1 MSKNFVN
8 ALKQED
14 NLTLT
19 ENGATALKSTYSSL
33 VDLFGQ
39 IGSFRTRSDEEI
51 EIAFSKAFAEDK
63 LLAMKIAYYARDIRF
78 GGLGERRVFRIIIK
92 FLAKL
97 YHKIIEKNIQHIPT
111 FGRFD
116 DLYEFIGTEVENT
129 MWNLIKAQWTSDIQN
144 MKDNESI
151 SLMPKWL
158 KSCNASS
165 IESNKLGKLTAK
177 QLGLTEKQYRKTLSS
192 LRKYLDVVEVKM
204 SGKQWDEIKYS
215 AVPSRAMNIY
225 RKTFQKHDDEGFNS
239 YIEKVSNGEEK
250 INASTLFPYD
260 ILEKMEIDDYGSN
273 LSFNNYDKVL
283 EEQWKALPNYIE
295 GENNVLIMADTSGSM
310 SGRPMATSVGLAM
323 YFAERNHGIFK
334 DIFMT
339 FSSKPSLV
347 QLKGDSLYERIK
359 CVPAIVENTN
369 LQSAF
374 ELILNTAVKNKL
386 IAEDMPKS
394 LVIISDMEMDNC
406 TDNYG
411 ETDWTFYESMRK
423 MYSNSGY
430 EIPNI
435 VFWNVDSRHDVFQV
449 TSDYKGVQLASGQSA
464 SVFKSILKNMGCTP
478 YEAMV
483 NTLNDP
489 VYDCITI

>member
-63 LLAMKIAYYARDIRF
+63 LLAMKIAYYARNIR
-78 GGLGERRVFRIIIK
+78 GGLGERKVFRIIIK

-97 YHKIIEKNIQHIPT
+97 YPKIIEKNIQHIPT

-151 SLMPKWL
+151 SLAPKWL

-225 RKTFQKHDDEGFNS
+225 RKTF
-239 YIEKVSNGEEK
+239 
-250 INASTLFPYD
+250 
-260 ILEKMEIDDYGSN
+260 
-273 LSFNNYDKVL
+273 
-283 EEQWKALPNYIE
+283 
-295 GENNVLIMADTSGSM
+295 
-310 SGRPMATSVGLAM
+310 
-323 YFAERNHGIFK
+323 
-334 DIFMT
+334 
-339 FSSKPSLV
+339 
-347 QLKGDSLYERIK
+347 
-359 CVPAIVENTN
+359 
-369 LQSAF
+369 
-374 ELILNTAVKNKL
+374 
-386 IAEDMPKS
+386 
-394 LVIISDMEMDNC
+394 
-406 TDNYG
+406 
-411 ETDWTFYESMRK
+411 
-423 MYSNSGY
+423 
-430 EIPNI
+430 
-435 VFWNVDSRHDVFQV
+435 
-449 TSDYKGVQLASGQSA
+449 
-464 SVFKSILKNMGCTP
+464 
-478 YEAMV
+478 
-483 NTLNDP
+483 
-489 VYDCITI
+489 

>member
-1 MSKNFVN
+1 M
-8 ALKQED
+8 
-14 NLTLT
+14 
-19 ENGATALKSTYSSL
+19 
-33 VDLFGQ
+33 
-39 IGSFRTRSDEEI
+39 
-51 EIAFSKAFAEDK
+51 
-63 LLAMKIAYYARDIRF
+63 
-78 GGLGERRVFRIIIK
+78 
-92 FLAKL
+92 
-97 YHKIIEKNIQHIPT
+97 
-111 FGRFD
+111 
-116 DLYEFIGTEVENT
+116 
-129 MWNLIKAQWTSDIQN
+129 
-144 MKDNESI
+144 SI
-151 SLMPKWL
+151 SLLAKWMP
-158 KSCNASS
+158 SINTSS
-165 IESNKLGKLTAK
+165 KETKEKAKKVIKYLGIS
-177 QLGLTEKQYRKTLSS
+177 EKDYRKMLSA
-192 LRKYLDVVEVKM
+192 LRSHLDVVEVKM

-225 RKTFQKHDDEGFNS
+225 RKSFEKHDEEGFNT

-260 ILEKMEIDDYGSN
+260 IIEKMEIDDYGSN

-295 GENNVLIMADTSGSM
+295 GENNVIIMADTSGSM
-310 SGRPMATSVGLAM
+310 SGRPMATSVGLAI

-339 FSSKPSLV
+339 FSSKPSFV
-347 QLKGDSLYERIK
+347 QLKGDTLYERIK

-374 ELILNTAVKNKL
+374 ELILNTAVKNNL
-386 IAEDMPKS
+386 NAEDMPKS
-394 LVIISDMEMDNC
+394 LVIISDMEMDSC
-406 TDNYG
+406 TDGWGN
-411 ETDWTFYESMRK
+411 TDWTFYESMKK

-435 VFWNVDSRHDVFQV
+435 VFWNVDSRHDTFQV

-478 YEAMV
+478 YEAMI

-489 VYDCITI
+489 VYDCITV